1 MQVYS
6 IEVSG
11 KSKKLKKKNIPVSLI
26 HCQSFAE
33 TEFCMSKNCFTI
45 QNEKKTF
52 NMIKK
57 TILNKK
63 LHKCGCVAQSPPRH
77 DRYGEG
83 MEPPSSSHWQKNKED
98 KIKELVGRSV
108 NEKNKNE
115 RTNGAFFLLNVEIFR
130 FFVCWPV
137 PPFNKKKLITIF
149 YLEHKVW

>member
-57 TILNKK
+57 QFLTKNFIIVDVWLNLLQGMIDMVRGWNPHPVLIGKK
-63 LHKCGCVAQSPPRH
+63 TRKTR
-77 DRYGEG
+77 
-83 MEPPSSSHWQKNKED
+83 
-98 KIKELVGRSV
+98 
-108 NEKNKNE
+108 
-115 RTNGAFFLLNVEIFR
+115 
-130 FFVCWPV
+130 
-137 PPFNKKKLITIF
+137 
-149 YLEHKVW
+149 